1 MGITTSQVPVP
12 ADHYT
17 SRTAHAQT
25 DFRRDV
31 PGSQAQTKTGQTQVF
46 PVRTQVVR
54 QTIGIT
60 SVVPVQGRRSQS
72 NARSS
77 GDEFGYFFRITLIRV
92 LTIVSQS
99 VIFVFVV
106 LIISKALNRETR

>member
-1 MGITTSQVPVP
+1 MGVTTSQIPIP
-12 ADHYT
+12 ADQYT

-25 DFRRDV
+25 DFRRYV
-31 PGSQAQTKTGQTQVF
+31 PGSQGQTQVF

-54 QTIGIT
+54 QAIGIT

-72 NARSS
+72 NARSN
-77 GDEFGYFFRITLIRV
+77 GDEFGYFFRIILIRV

-99 VIFVFVV
+99 VVFVFV
-106 LIISKALNRETR
+106 LE

>member
-1 MGITTSQVPVP
+1 MGVTTSQVPIP
-12 ADHYT
+12 ANHYT
-17 SRTAHAQT
+17 SRTAAHAQI

-31 PGSQAQTKTGQTQVF
+31 PGSQAQTETGQTQVF

-60 SVVPVQGRRSQS
+60 SVFPVQGRRSQS

-99 VIFVFVV
+99 VVFVFD
-106 LIISKALNRETR
+106 N